1 MNNTTFKDN
10 DVNIFENEAITYWK
24 EKKIVKRDMTDKRRN
39 LYQRLE
45 TLFN

>member
-1 MNNTTFKDN
+1 
-10 DVNIFENEAITYWK
+10 
-24 EKKIVKRDMTDKRRN
+24 MTDKRRN